1 MLACYWQTQVPK
13 EWRLGSLERFYL
25 STLVCL
31 EIDYKDVQLV
41 EPLFRNTSGWN
52 EILAACISRNPGQ
65 KLFLNLE
72 LNMENS
78 QPCPADISCPGV
90 CMLNCNIQIY
100 SSNILNF
107 QQLKAS
113 VFCEHTQRL
122 TWTPILRSCFF
133 DHYLVG
139 SDARGQNVP
148 IQLDCKTNK
157 LCQRVQRGHRSGC
170 RLRGRVGS
178 FGHVLMLK
186 KDI

>member
-1 MLACYWQTQVPK
+1 M
-13 EWRLGSLERFYL
+13 
-25 STLVCL
+25 
-31 EIDYKDVQLV
+31 
-41 EPLFRNTSGWN
+41 
-52 EILAACISRNPGQ
+52 
-65 KLFLNLE
+65 
-72 LNMENS
+72 
-78 QPCPADISCPGV
+78 PADISCPGV
-90 CMLNCNIQIY
+90 CMLNCNIQTY

-113 VFCEHTQRL
+113 VFSEHTQRL
-122 TWTPILRSCFF
+122 TWTPILRNCFF
-133 DHYLVG
+133 DHSLVG

-186 KDI
+186 KRYLALTGSRACGSIIFNWIFSLKSNLSTPKSFFFFFLFLFLRGDQIWI